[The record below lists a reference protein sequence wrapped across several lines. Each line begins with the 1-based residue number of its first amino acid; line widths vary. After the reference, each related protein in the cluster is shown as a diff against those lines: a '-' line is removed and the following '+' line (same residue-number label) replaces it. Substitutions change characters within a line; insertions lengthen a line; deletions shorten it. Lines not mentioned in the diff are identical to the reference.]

1 MIAFRIGRIPIDCGG
16 DSEAA
21 SVEMSMMMNLTVW
34 EMSRLGAIV
43 LGVASAIYS

>member
-1 MIAFRIGRIPIDCGG
+1 MIAFRIGRIPIGCGS

-34 EMSRLGAIV
+34 EMSRLRAIV
-43 LGVASAIYS
+43 LGVAFAIYS